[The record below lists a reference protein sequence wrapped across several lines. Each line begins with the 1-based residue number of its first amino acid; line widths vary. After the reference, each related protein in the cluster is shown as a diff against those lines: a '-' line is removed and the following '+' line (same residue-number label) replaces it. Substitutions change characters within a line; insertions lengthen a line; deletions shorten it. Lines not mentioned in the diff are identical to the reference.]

1 MISWLI
7 WIIGACLL
15 VCHCEDCKDNYNEY
29 LKDMENDLPK
39 DYLFRVKK
47 WNDNEEMYER
57 IKESL
62 QQFNET
68 NCDKS
73 SCGAKYQAICC
84 LMLCE
89 EKSRL
94 IRPGKNVPVFNSPIL
109 IKASRPPVTSPIIS
123 PIYLVSMN
131 GMKHLIRSIFN
142 AKHNDTIDYLE
153 ICPQGTT
160 TELSSTPPKTS
171 LSPSAATTSSTSTT
185 TTSSTTSN
193 RSNPETSS
201 QKTLSTSIPAATT
214 TPLTRSNTSN
224 IENTVYFH
232 TSSNNY
238 TINKVKH
245 QQHSS
250 NNNII
255 HINNNH
261 IINNIKQEQSR
272 TIINSTQNLLVPF
285 SSNNIIHIN
294 NNHIINNIKQEQSR
308 NIITENTVYFHTS
321 SNNYTINKVKH
332 QQHSSNNNIIHINNN
347 HIINNI
353 KQEQSRNIITEN
365 TVYFHTSSNNY
376 TINKVKHQQHR
387 TIINSTQNLL
397 VPFSSN
403 NNIIHI
409 NNNHIIN
416 NIKQEQSR

>member
-160 TELSSTPPKTS
+160 TELSSTPPK
-171 LSPSAATTSSTSTT
+171 P
-185 TTSSTTSN
+185 
-193 RSNPETSS
+193 PC
-201 QKTLSTSIPAATT
+201 
-214 TPLTRSNTSN
+214 PLQQQ
-224 IENTVYFH
+224 
-232 TSSNNY
+232 
-238 TINKVKH
+238 
-245 QQHSS
+245 QQHH
-250 NNNII
+250 

-261 IINNIKQEQSR
+261 
-272 TIINSTQNLLVPF
+272 
-285 SSNNIIHIN
+285 
-294 NNHIINNIKQEQSR
+294 NIKQEQSR
-308 NIITENTVYFHTS
+308 NIITENTVYS
-321 SNNYTINKVKH
+321 PY
-332 QQHSSNNNIIHINNN
+332 QQ
-347 HIINNI
+347 
-353 KQEQSRNIITEN
+353 
-365 TVYFHTSSNNY
+365 
-376 TINKVKHQQHR
+376 QQLH
-387 TIINSTQNLL
+387 
-397 VPFSSN
+397 
-403 NNIIHI
+403 H
-409 NNNHIIN
+409 
-416 NIKQEQSR
+416 